1 MVKPAKASGKVLP
14 FAVSRLAAE
23 EHLEQWIRGIVQSNS
38 ELENALER
46 LRNSYKAMLAG
57 KPLTDADEILMAV
70 ETALGSVEKT
80 RNLI

>member
-1 MVKPAKASGKVLP
+1 MGKPAKASGKVLP

-23 EHLEQWIRGIVQSNS
+23 EHLERWIRGIVQSNS
-38 ELENALER
+38 EIENALER
-46 LRNSYKAMLAG
+46 LRDSYKATLTG
-57 KPLTDADEILMAV
+57 KPFIDADEILMAV

>member
-1 MVKPAKASGKVLP
+1 MARPAKASSKVLQ
-14 FAVSRLAAE
+14 FAVPRLAAE

-38 ELENALER
+38 DMENALER

>member
-1 MVKPAKASGKVLP
+1 MGKPAKASGKVLQ
-14 FAVSRLAAE
+14 FAVPRLAAE

-46 LRNSYKAMLAG
+46 LRISYKAMLAG